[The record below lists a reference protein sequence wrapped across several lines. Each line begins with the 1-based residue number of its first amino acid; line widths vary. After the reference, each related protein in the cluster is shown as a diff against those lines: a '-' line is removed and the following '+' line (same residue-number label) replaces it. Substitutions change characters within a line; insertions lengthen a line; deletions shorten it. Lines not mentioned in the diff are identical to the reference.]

1 MSTPPSPFQ
10 DHASPILSAE
20 PSITDADRA
29 SLWDVFHQSKDAN
42 ELANKLQPLAVPD
55 DLKHKL
61 WTAKQTIAPPVKAA
75 PIDKVTAAVNQMAA
89 LPPDVMEK
97 AETHPN
103 LLKAFTTAA
112 TTPEPEPPAAAGAT
126 SAEGKGKTTP
136 EAEKTPLAPRGDGQA
151 HFPPIPDG
159 HKRVLHPNGGVYD
172 VPEENLAN
180 AQASEP
186 NLHILNP

>member
-1 MSTPPSPFQ
+1 MSTTPSPFQ
-10 DHASPILSAE
+10 DHAAPILAGDPSLSDQQRSDLWDAFHTKNSAE
-20 PSITDADRA
+20 LVQHLT
-29 SLWDVFHQSKDAN
+29 
-42 ELANKLQPLAVPD
+42 PLAIPD
-55 DLKHKL
+55 DTKHKL
-61 WTAKQTIAPPVKAA
+61 FQAKQLASPPAKVE
-75 PIDKVTAAVNQMAA
+75 PVDKVSAAINKMVA
-89 LPPDVMEK
+89 LPPEVLDK
-97 AETHPN
+97 AEQHPQV
-103 LLKAFTTAA
+103 LKAFTTAA

-126 SAEGKGKTTP
+126 SAEGKGKKTP